1 MRARD
6 IKPGFFKND
15 QLAECSMAA
24 RLLFPGLWMLADRE
38 GRLENRPRKIKAEIF
53 PFDDVDVAALLAELD
68 RAGLIRTYE
77 AEGKALVWIP
87 QFRRHQ
93 SPHKNEKGSELPAH
107 PDDLAATCPVQAG
120 AGEGPAPEME
130 GSAPEMPGKIP
141 LTPSSLTPSSLSPR
155 DRSPLA
161 PHGGAGRTRKRASGP
176 DSLPALTGAIEA
188 YTEDGGLRDA
198 LGAYVAM
205 RQKIRKPLTGQGLR
219 LSLRELDRL
228 AGEDVA
234 QKTAIVEQSVQR
246 SWQGLFAL
254 KPDCGGGGQDNGDD
268 LLARMDAS
276 RREAREAAAR
286 RAQEHSPW
294 GRATP

>member
-6 IKPGFFKND
+6 IKPGFYKSD

-53 PFDDVDVAALLAELD
+53 PFDDVDVAPLLVELEN
-68 RAGLIRTYE
+68 AGLIRTYE
-77 AEGKALVWIP
+77 VNGTALVWIP
-87 QFRRHQ
+87 QFKRHQ
-93 SPHKNEKGSELPAH
+93 SPHKNEKSSELPAH
-107 PDDLAATCPVQAG
+107 PDELSVTCPVQDKAK
-120 AGEGPAPEME
+120 GESTPEME
-130 GSAPEMPGKIP
+130 GSAPEIPGKIP

-155 DRSPLA
+155 DKSPLT
-161 PHGGAGRTRKRASGP
+161 PHGGAGRTRKRVSGP
-176 DSLPALTGAIEA
+176 DSLPALTEVIEA
-188 YTEDGGLRDA
+188 YTEDDGLREA
-198 LGAYVAM
+198 LGGYVAM

-234 QKTAIVEQSVQR
+234 QKIAIVEQSVQR

-254 KPDCGGGGQDNGDD
+254 KPDSGGVQQDNGDD
-268 LLARMDAS
+268 LLARMEAS
-276 RREAREAAAR
+276 RREAREAAMKRAR
-286 RAQEHSPW
+286 ENSPW
-294 GRATP
+294 GR